1 MAEPIF
7 MRIGEGKSIDLAEFN
22 RTTGHFLGL
31 LQEFDSAVAKTS
43 AGFLTWIV
51 TSLQVSPS
59 PIVGVTPSVRRQ
71 ARHARDTSGWVEKEL
86 ITGIGTLN
94 EGKERPKMFSD
105 AAMSRLHVIAKTAPI
120 IGDSQI
126 YTGLRESMKLH
137 TSISVRT
144 FNQVEELT
152 IPRSISFGNVIGN
165 LETISVHKGL
175 EFRVWE
181 EESRRPVRCIVTD
194 SRQRTR
200 ALNSLGAKVTV
211 SGNIKADR
219 YGRPISMVVENFDP
233 IQVPHD
239 LPSISEMKGLVP
251 DFTGGDSLRKFLED
265 FD

>member
-7 MRIGEGKSIDLAEFN
+7 MRIGEGKSIDLAEFH

-43 AGFLTWIV
+43 AGFLNWIV
-51 TSLQVSPS
+51 TSLQASPS
-59 PIVGVTPSVRRQ
+59 PIVGVTPSVRRR
-71 ARHARDTSGWVEKEL
+71 ARHALDISGWVEKEL

-94 EGKERPKMFSD
+94 EGKERPRIFSD
-105 AAMSRLHVIAKTAPI
+105 AALTRLHVIAKTAPI

-126 YTGLRESMKLH
+126 YTGASESIKLH
-137 TSISVRT
+137 TSISVKT

-152 IPRSISFGNVIGN
+152 IPRSISFGTVLGS

-194 SRQRTR
+194 SRLRTR
-200 ALNSLGAKVTV
+200 ALNSLGAKVVV

-233 IQVPHD
+233 IQVPD
-239 LPSISEMKGLVP
+239 NLPSIAEMKGLVP
-251 DFTGGDSLRKFLED
+251 DFTGGASLREFLED
-265 FD
+265 LD